1 MKCIKCGTDSKYSER
16 RNGKCKQCGAAFAFE
31 PQRGDWFTDRAFQ
44 AAINA
49 VSAHSRLRW
58 GVEHL
63 YYEICRRA
71 RRRHLAGAKWLVLG
85 LGLLVISGIA
95 SAITSRPIWIAGA
108 AAGSVG
114 LALFLYHLFAPTVRI
129 NPAKFDALY
138 TKWIKAHG
146 LPKGVIVRQPAPPVL
161 RAKEPD
167 LGDYSFDR
175 AVICDRAR
183 TVDLLLANHFHF
195 ENNCAVLSYEGYPPG
210 PFEMVR
216 TMLKRNP
223 RLQVFALHDATRDG
237 CRLAY
242 QLANDPAWF
251 KDQARVTDVGLR
263 PGQARPFRGLLL
275 RAPARVLAGDG
286 VTAQEADWLSRHLLE
301 LAAIRPE
308 QVLKRLFR
316 AINRKLDRE
325 KKSGSDGDGGAGVE
339 FESDSFKS
347 DAGDA
352 DGGDGFG

>member
-16 RNGKCKQCGAAFAFE
+16 RDGKCSRCGAAFAFE
-31 PQRGDWFTDRAFQ
+31 PQKGDWFTDRAFQ

-49 VSAHSRLRW
+49 VSANSRLRW

-71 RRRHLAGAKWLVLG
+71 RKRHLAGAKWLVLG
-85 LGLLVISGIA
+85 LGLLVISAIV
-95 SAITSRPIWIAGA
+95 SAITSRPIWIAGVA
-108 AAGSVG
+108 VG
-114 LALFLYHLFAPTVRI
+114 VVSLALFLYHLCAPTVRI
-129 NPAKFDALY
+129 NQGKFEVLY
-138 TKWIKAHG
+138 AKWIKAHG
-146 LPKGVIVRQPAPPVL
+146 RPKGVIVRQPAPPVI

-183 TVDLLLANHFHF
+183 TVDLLLANNFHF
-195 ENNCAVLSYEGYPPG
+195 ENNCAVLSSEGYPPG

-216 TMLKRNP
+216 AMLKRNP
-223 RLQVFALHDATRDG
+223 RLEVFALHDATREG

-242 QLANDPAWF
+242 RLANDPAWF

-275 RAPARVLAGDG
+275 RAPARVLAGEG
-286 VTAQEADWLSRHLLE
+286 VTAQEAAWLSRHLLE
-301 LAAIRPE
+301 LAVIRPE

-316 AINRKLDRE
+316 VINRKIERKRE
-325 KKSGSDGDGGAGVE
+325 SGSDGDGGVS
-339 FESDSFKS
+339 FEWDSFNS

-352 DGGDGFG
+352 DGGGDGFG